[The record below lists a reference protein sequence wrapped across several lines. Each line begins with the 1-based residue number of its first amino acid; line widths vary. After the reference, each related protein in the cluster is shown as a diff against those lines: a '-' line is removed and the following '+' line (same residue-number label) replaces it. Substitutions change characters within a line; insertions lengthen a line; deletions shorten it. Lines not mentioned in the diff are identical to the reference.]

1 MAVIPAKAH
10 CCPGKFLPYSPKCS
24 IARHPGESRDP
35 ATCKSS
41 KTLGPG
47 FRRGDESVA
56 LISPVNV
63 LAFDE
68 MQILFLSKAYF
79 PRTAVRESGNDEH
92 K

>member
-1 MAVIPAKAH
+1 VSEAN
-10 CCPGKFLPYSPKCS
+10 
-24 IARHPGESRDP
+24 HPS
-35 ATCKSS
+35 TCKSS
-41 KTLGPG
+41 TTLGPG

-68 MQILFLSKAYF
+68 MQILFLNKAYF
-79 PRTAVRESGNDEH
+79 PRKAVRESGNDEH